1 MADDRNCRRN
11 GWPKVFGIGLNKT
24 GTTTLAACLKILGY
38 DRQCGYSHD
47 LLEQYR
53 SGNLELI
60 FATLDAHD
68 SFEDWP
74 YPLMY
79 REIFARYGK
88 TARYVLT
95 KRSSADKWLSSLKR
109 HSLRTD
115 PDRYSRQLVYGYHY
129 PHGFEAEHIAI
140 YTSPNE
146 GVVDFFQERTAS
158 DVLLEICWEQG
169 DGWQELCQFLKLPVP
184 ACPFPHENSGML
196 PIPTF
201 REAEN
206 RRRIDQQMRSR

>member
-1 MADDRNCRRN
+1 MAHDRNGRRN
-11 GWPKVFGIGLNKT
+11 GRPKVFGIGLNKT

-38 DRQCGYSHD
+38 DRHCGYSHD

-53 SGNLELI
+53 SGKLELI
-60 FATLDAHD
+60 FATLDVHD
-68 SFEDWP
+68 S
-74 YPLMY
+74 
-79 REIFARYGK
+79 
-88 TARYVLT
+88 
-95 KRSSADKWLSSLKR
+95 
-109 HSLRTD
+109 
-115 PDRYSRQLVYGYHY
+115 
-129 PHGFEAEHIAI
+129 FEAEHIAM
-140 YTSPNE
+140 YTSHNE

-184 ACPFPHENSGML
+184 ACPFPHENSGMM
-196 PIPTF
+196 PIPTA